1 MLRWC
6 SRHPIW
12 FMAGYLMLYLAV
24 FRWQE
29 LHLTPVV
36 WVHTPLD
43 DLIPFCKYAILPYLA
58 WFVWIPFTLFA
69 LLRGPRTDFMRL
81 CLPLFAGMTAALT
94 CYMLLPTGLALRPP
108 MVQGDGLCAQL
119 VRWLYTTDTPTNV
132 CPSIH
137 VFNSVTLALA
147 YRRSQIFAGA
157 NRRWLRAA
165 SYGLCIAICA
175 STMLLK
181 QHSCIDVA
189 FGLALAFA
197 MDSAARAL
205 WRRKAWEERLA

>member
-43 DLIPFCKYAILPYLA
+43 DLIPFCEYAILPYLA

-81 CLPLFAGMTAALT
+81 CLPLFAGMTAAPSWCAGCT
-94 CYMLLPTGLALRPP
+94 PPTPPPTYVLPS
-108 MVQGDGLCAQL
+108 M
-119 VRWLYTTDTPTNV
+119 Y
-132 CPSIH
+132 S
-137 VFNSVTLALA
+137 TL
-147 YRRSQIFAGA
+147 
-157 NRRWLRAA
+157 
-165 SYGLCIAICA
+165 
-175 STMLLK
+175 
-181 QHSCIDVA
+181 
-189 FGLALAFA
+189 
-197 MDSAARAL
+197 
-205 WRRKAWEERLA
+205 

>member
-43 DLIPFCKYAILPYLA
+43 DLIPFCEYAILPYLA

-94 CYMLLPTGLALRPP
+94 CYMLLPTG
-108 MVQGDGLCAQL
+108 
-119 VRWLYTTDTPTNV
+119 
-132 CPSIH
+132 
-137 VFNSVTLALA
+137 LALA

>member
-12 FMAGYLMLYLAV
+12 FMSGYLLLYLAV

-43 DLIPFCKYAILPYLA
+43 DRIPFCEYAILPYLA
-58 WFVWIPFTLFA
+58 WFGWIPLTLFA

-81 CLPLFAGMTAALT
+81 CLPLFAGMALALT

-108 MVQGDGLCAQL
+108 IVEGEGLCAAL
-119 VRWLYTTDTPTNV
+119 VRWLYATDTPTNV

-147 YRRSQIFAGA
+147 YGRSRIFAGA
-157 NRRWLRAA
+157 RWRWMRLAA
-165 SYGLCIAICA
+165 YGLCAAICA
-175 STMLLK
+175 STLLLK
-181 QHSCIDVA
+181 QHSCIDAALGLV
-189 FGLALAFA
+189 LALA
-197 MDSAARAL
+197 MDYAASAL
-205 WRRKAWEERLA
+205 WRHKATERIWV

>member
-1 MLRWC
+1 
-6 SRHPIW
+6 
-12 FMAGYLMLYLAV
+12 
-24 FRWQE
+24 
-29 LHLTPVV
+29 
-36 WVHTPLD
+36 
-43 DLIPFCKYAILPYLA
+43 
-58 WFVWIPFTLFA
+58 
-69 LLRGPRTDFMRL
+69 
-81 CLPLFAGMTAALT
+81 MTAALT

-205 WRRKAWEERLA
+205 WRCV

>member
-43 DLIPFCKYAILPYLA
+43 DLIPFCEYAILPYLA

-94 CYMLLPTGLALRPP
+94 CYMLLAAPAHGTRRRTLRPAGALAVHHRHP
-108 MVQGDGLCAQL
+108 HQRMSFHPCIQLCDSGAGLPPQPDLCRGKPAVAPGCILRSVHRYLRLHHAAQAAQL
-119 VRWLYTTDTPTNV
+119 
-132 CPSIH
+132 H
-137 VFNSVTLALA
+137 
-147 YRRSQIFAGA
+147 
-157 NRRWLRAA
+157 
-165 SYGLCIAICA
+165 
-175 STMLLK
+175 
-181 QHSCIDVA
+181 
-189 FGLALAFA
+189 
-197 MDSAARAL
+197 
-205 WRRKAWEERLA
+205 